1 MNRLLFVLFAA
12 ALCGVAP
19 SCKSLMRDV
28 RNIETLDDTQFGRLQ
43 AKCAA
48 IVSLG
53 LGPIVRAGKVDADT
67 LEEIADTMDA
77 LGSGVLS
84 PEPGGFVADVLR
96 REGFTD
102 QEILGV
108 FLLLEDAL
116 QDAGINLA
124 MAQPGPR
131 AAALLHTI
139 ADTVRSAAMEPAPEV
154 STD

>member
-1 MNRLLFVLFAA
+1 MHRILFVILAA
-12 ALCGVAP
+12 FLCGAP
-19 SCKSLMRDV
+19 SCKSLVRDV

-43 AKCAA
+43 AKCSA

-53 LGPIVRAGKVDADT
+53 LGPIVRKGGIEADKLEQIAG
-67 LEEIADTMDA
+67 TMDA
-77 LGSGVLS
+77 LGAGVLS

-116 QDAGINLA
+116 KDAGVDLSF
-124 MAQPGPR
+124 AQPGPR
-131 AAALLHTI
+131 TAALLHTL
-139 ADTVRSAAMEPAPEV
+139 ADAVRGAAPETEV
-154 STD
+154 AAD